1 MRLKQVE
8 VDRGNIFSVFQI
20 ISMTGCIPTSEL
32 IVIERNLNCHDGSN
46 VDAYNRVHV
55 RQGFGESIA
64 VSERPLRFCG
74 EIKFTVTQGLASS
87 CRRINWPPIGNL

>member
-32 IVIERNLNCHDGSN
+32 IVIEGNLNRHDGSN
-46 VDAYNRVHV
+46 VDAHNGVHV
-55 RQGFGESIA
+55 R
-64 VSERPLRFCG
+64 
-74 EIKFTVTQGLASS
+74 
-87 CRRINWPPIGNL
+87 